1 MVVATAVCADLHRQR
16 PKRTGA
22 AQPALD
28 LWVSGGRQCK
38 PKGYAKGKLVN
49 KQSRRCFRAPA
60 VVDLPSPGKLSTPAS
75 PPPSPPRGGGRQAPE
90 RCRAKAGALLERY
103 HTTDR
108 GTGNATG
115 AGGWGPSALGL
126 PKQTSMPM
134 HDGCAMEARRQ
145 IFVVPVATW
154 SEGALPVGQSN
165 INSRP

>member
-1 MVVATAVCADLHRQR
+1 MHTDATATAITVKRAPMVVATAVCADLHRQR

-60 VVDLPSPGKLSTPAS
+60 VVDLPSPGKLSTPAH
-75 PPPSPPRGGGRQAPE
+75 PSPPRGGGRQAPE

-103 HTTDR
+103 HTADR
-108 GTGNATG
+108 ELALHMALA
-115 AGGWGPSALGL
+115 AGGPVPWVYPSRH
-126 PKQTSMPM
+126 PHMT
-134 HDGCAMEARRQ
+134 
-145 IFVVPVATW
+145 VVLLKPGVRF
-154 SEGALPVGQSN
+154 S
-165 INSRP
+165 